1 MNARIARGLA
11 AAVGALAVAGA
22 ALVAAP
28 VASANGTLSIT
39 PAAGTGE
46 TAMAVTTTG
55 GCASPNATH
64 YVVTLSGT
72 GVTGDITLNG
82 LQPLSAIPAAGSQ
95 TTPMSVPVASN
106 LDMAQ
111 AAYSYD
117 QAGDDTSVKIPTGV
131 YSVKF
136 VCRAGAD
143 PKPITVYEGSLTLR
157 QTKAGIVFEEGAK
170 PTAVTNTAKPKI
182 SGQGKVGATL
192 KATPGTWDPAPDA
205 TTFTWKVGTKTVG
218 TGASYKVKAADKGKT
233 ITVTVTATKDG
244 YNPGKASATIKIAK

>member
-82 LQPLSAIPAAGSQ
+82 LQPLSAIPALGSQ

-136 VCRAGAD
+136 VCRAGGD

-157 QTKAGIVFEEGAK
+157 QTAAGIVFEEGSK
-170 PTAVTNTAKPKI
+170 SITVTNTAKPKI

-192 KATPGTWDPAPDA
+192 KATTGTWDPAPDA
-205 TTFTWKVGTKTVG
+205 TTFTWKVGKETVG
-218 TGASYKVKAADKGKT
+218 TGPSYKVKAGDRGKT
-233 ITVTVTATKDG
+233 ISVTVTATKDG
-244 YNPGKASATIKIAK
+244 YNPGKASATIKIAR

>member
-1 MNARIARGLA
+1 MNSRITRGLT

-39 PAAGTGE
+39 PATGTGE
-46 TAMAVTTTG
+46 SALAVTTTG

-82 LQPLSAIPAAGSQ
+82 LQQLSAIPADGSQ
-95 TTPMSVPVASN
+95 TTPMSVPVANS

-117 QAGDDTSVKIPTGV
+117 TAGDDTSVKIPTGV
-131 YSVKF
+131 YTVKF
-136 VCRAGAD
+136 VCRAGGD
-143 PKPITVYEGSLTLR
+143 PTPITVYEGSLTLR
-157 QTKAGIVFEEGAK
+157 QTQAGIVFEEGAK
-170 PTAVTNTAKPKI
+170 PIAVANTVKPKI
-182 SGQGKVGATL
+182 TGQGRVGATL
-192 KATPGTWDPAPDA
+192 KASAGTWDPVPDA
-205 TTFTWKVGTKTVG
+205 TTYTWRVGSKAVG
-218 TGASYKVKAADKGKT
+218 TGASYKVKASDRGKT
-233 ITVTVTATKDG
+233 ISVTVRATKDG
-244 YNPGKASATIKIAK
+244 YNPGQASATIKIAK

>member
-22 ALVAAP
+22 ALAAAP

-82 LQPLSAIPAAGSQ
+82 LQPLSAIPASGSQ

-136 VCRAGAD
+136 VCRAGGD

-170 PTAVTNTAKPKI
+170 PISVTNTVKPKI
-182 SGQGKVGATL
+182 TGQGKVGATL
-192 KATPGTWDPAPDA
+192 KASTGTWNPAPDA
-205 TTFTWKVGTKTVG
+205 TTYAWKVGTKTVG
-218 TGASYKVKAADKGKT
+218 TGASYKVKASDRGKT
-233 ITVTVTATKDG
+233 ISVTVTATKDG